1 MEPYWLSF
9 VLHDTDSNI
18 CHLALDRSCWLMLL
32 NFPLDYTNE
41 HCIAAALNSFCNL
54 LHWHESSNNARQ
66 IILVKLHS
74 FARIPHS
81 VFVSMGDEPFARCWA
96 VAVYLLT
103 KAQMQQPIDTDSL
116 PPHG

>member
-54 LHWHESSNNARQ
+54 LHWHESSNNARR

-74 FARIPHS
+74 FPRIPHS
-81 VFVSMGDEPFARCWA
+81 VFVTMGDEPFARCWA
-96 VAVYLLT
+96 VVVYLLT